1 MSKVTM
7 QDIADALSTSR
18 ITVWKALNN
27 KPGVSEQMR
36 DVIIDKARD
45 MSYPKIYSYDNED
58 GSSQSE
64 HEMRTVAVVISRPNS
79 SLFWIEIIHQLAKDF
94 SRENINMMYT
104 YIPSTYEADYVLP
117 EMLSNG
123 EVDGIVVMNVYTA
136 EYLNMLSN
144 LPIAKV
150 FLDTVPEVPYYNLN
164 GDVIYVEGQHAIKE
178 ITSRLLDKGIKK
190 IGFIGD
196 IEYAQTNM
204 DRYNGFLNA
213 FSDRDLTVPTKYSM
227 TAHLGLNTHYDELSG
242 FLDSL
247 TDVPEAFVCAS
258 DFIAH
263 FVHKYYSE
271 NHPDMIDKIIL
282 TGFDNN
288 PEYTNVAGLI
298 TTVDVSTKNIGK
310 RLAGHIVLNMAHSN
324 QGQEVSYI
332 LNKVIYRNI

>member
-1 MSKVTM
+1 M

-36 DVIIDKARD
+36 DIIIDKARD
-45 MSYPKIYSYDNED
+45 MNYPKISSYDNED
-58 GSSQSE
+58 GSSSQGE

-79 SLFWIEIIHQLAKDF
+79 SLFWIEIIHQLAKEF
-94 SRENINMMYT
+94 SGENINMMYT
-104 YIPSTYEADYVLP
+104 YIPSTFEADYTLP

-136 EYLNMLSN
+136 EYLNMLSK

-150 FLDTVPEVPYYNLN
+150 FLDTVPEVPCYNLN
-164 GDVIYVEGQHAIKE
+164 GDVIYLEGHHAIKE
-178 ITSRLLDKGIKK
+178 ITSRLLDRGIRK

-204 DRYNGFLNA
+204 DRYEGFVDA
-213 FSDRDLTVPTKYSM
+213 FSDRNLVIPTEYSM
-227 TAHLGLNTHYDELSG
+227 TAHLGLNTHYDELSE
-242 FLDSL
+242 FLNSL
-247 TDVPEAFVCAS
+247 KDAPEAFVCAS

-310 RLAGHIVLNMAHSN
+310 RLAGHIVHNMSHLN

-332 LNKVIYRNI
+332 QNKVIYRNI

>member
-1 MSKVTM
+1 
-7 QDIADALSTSR
+7 
-18 ITVWKALNN
+18 
-27 KPGVSEQMR
+27 
-36 DVIIDKARD
+36 
-45 MSYPKIYSYDNED
+45 
-58 GSSQSE
+58 
-64 HEMRTVAVVISRPNS
+64 
-79 SLFWIEIIHQLAKDF
+79 
-94 SRENINMMYT
+94 
-104 YIPSTYEADYVLP
+104 
-117 EMLSNG
+117 
-123 EVDGIVVMNVYTA
+123 
-136 EYLNMLSN
+136 
-144 LPIAKV
+144 
-150 FLDTVPEVPYYNLN
+150 
-164 GDVIYVEGQHAIKE
+164 
-178 ITSRLLDKGIKK
+178 
-190 IGFIGD
+190 
-196 IEYAQTNM
+196 M